1 MTAVRRISIKQVA
14 SEAGVSAQTV
24 SRVLNQ
30 RPDVAPE
37 TRQRVQEIIERLG
50 FQPSALAR
58 SLIQQRSYML
68 GVVTAGLAYI
78 GPSQTL
84 NGITQQAAAMGYAVL
99 LRELPRFDSSEIAAT
114 LQSLVSRHVDGIIWA
129 VPEVGVNRAWLADP
143 LHPMAVPII
152 FLTMQPRPDIPCV
165 TIDNYAGACGA
176 VQHLLDLGRRHI
188 GHIAGPL
195 DWWEASER
203 KRAWEDTLRTAGLTV
218 EERAW
223 AQGNWSSA
231 SGERAIRALLVQY
244 PELDAIFVA
253 NDQMAL
259 SALNV
264 AHALGRRV
272 PDDLAIVGFDDLP
285 EAIYFWP
292 PLTTVAQP
300 LVELGRQAVR
310 KLHDLVEAG
319 RLGQPNNGPLSL
331 VLTPTLVARASTI
344 GFLSTADARR
354 DGADP

>member
-1 MTAVRRISIKQVA
+1 MNAVRRVSIKQVA
-14 SEAGVSAQTV
+14 SEAGVSTQTV

-58 SLIQQRSYML
+58 SLIQQHSDML
-68 GVVTAGLAYI
+68 GVVSAGLAYI

-84 NGITQQAAAMGYAVL
+84 NGITQQATDTGYALL
-99 LRELPRFDSSEIAAT
+99 LRELPRFDSPQIAAT
-114 LQSLVSRHVDGIIWA
+114 LQSLVARHVDGIIWA
-129 VPEVGVNRAWLADP
+129 VPEVGNNRAWLADRLP
-143 LHPMAVPII
+143 QITVPII
-152 FLTMQPRPDIPCV
+152 FLTMQPQPAIPCV

-195 DWWEASER
+195 DWWEALER
-203 KRAWEDTLRTAGLTV
+203 KRAWEDTLRAADRAV
-218 EERAW
+218 EARAW

-231 SGERAIRALLVQY
+231 SGERAIRALLAQY
-244 PELDAIFVA
+244 PELDAVFVA

-285 EAIYFWP
+285 EAAYFWP

-319 RLGQPNNGPLSL
+319 RLGQPSNGPLSL
-331 VLTPTLVARASTI
+331 VLTPPLIARASTS
-344 GFLSTADARR
+344 GSLS
-354 DGADP
+354 GG